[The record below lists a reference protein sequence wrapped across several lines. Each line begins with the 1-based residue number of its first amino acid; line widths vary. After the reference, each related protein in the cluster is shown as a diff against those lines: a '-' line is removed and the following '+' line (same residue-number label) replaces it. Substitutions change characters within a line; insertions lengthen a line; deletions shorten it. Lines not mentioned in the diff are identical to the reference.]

1 MIDNHESISFPISTT
16 CEKPVRKQTW
26 YMAQTPEWTIQY
38 VRHYYQ
44 CTGGLQQMLESTQ
57 HSLFLCEV
65 FIELSRIPP
74 LNYYTKLLE
83 GKLCITKSLL
93 QETEQNKLQR
103 ANKFQKLPSGKCDNS
118 SFDLK
123 SSTRKIQPK
132 WLKKTIGQVPFK
144 QWDQV
149 SKTIG
154 QVPFT
159 KQQAKC
165 LSNNGTKCPSSHFIQ
180 VGQQLYLRINVFQ
193 YQAVNSDHFLT
204 NSAFTRYTAAH

>member
-1 MIDNHESISFPISTT
+1 
-16 CEKPVRKQTW
+16 
-26 YMAQTPEWTIQY
+26 
-38 VRHYYQ
+38 
-44 CTGGLQQMLESTQ
+44 MLESTQ

-123 SSTRKIQPK
+123 SNTRKIQPK
-132 WLKKTIGQVPFK
+132 WLK
-144 QWDQV
+144 
-149 SKTIG
+149 KTIG

-180 VGQQLYLRINVFQ
+180 VGQQLYLRIKVFQ

>member
-1 MIDNHESISFPISTT
+1 
-16 CEKPVRKQTW
+16 
-26 YMAQTPEWTIQY
+26 
-38 VRHYYQ
+38 
-44 CTGGLQQMLESTQ
+44 MLESTQ

-180 VGQQLYLRINVFQ
+180 VGQQLYLRIKVFQ